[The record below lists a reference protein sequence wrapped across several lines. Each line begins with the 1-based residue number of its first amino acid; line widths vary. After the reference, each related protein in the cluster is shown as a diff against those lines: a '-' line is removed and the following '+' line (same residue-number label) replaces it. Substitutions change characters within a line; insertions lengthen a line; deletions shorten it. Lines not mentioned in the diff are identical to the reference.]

1 MSSYQSSFYVLESE
15 NDIESLNEGISA
27 ITIKEEKQD
36 ENTNGVEDLLNRL
49 QIVERKA
56 SSLREENCSLKL
68 QNEQLES
75 LNSSL
80 IEENHNIKY
89 NPLFSSQSSID
100 SIESQIE
107 KLDEFWDFDEKLG
120 LGVECRRK
128 RKDAYASRCVY
139 CTSIVPQITKFQP
152 KPSGDP
158 HVIRQSL
165 FCDSK
170 NIIYVAT
177 CIKCKLMSVGSSVN
191 FKNRLQGYKRNI
203 QERIGDT
210 AFETH
215 MRKVHARAKDPL
227 SLVEIVPIRQYDPRT
242 HNALQLRAHETLWM
256 KRMNTLQ
263 KGLNKREEK
272 STCTCV
278 DYEREEGLIPKK
290 KNEPEEMKSTRR
302 SSPRKKNSVNYK

>member
-120 LGVECRRK
+120 LGVE
-128 RKDAYASRCVY
+128 V
-139 CTSIVPQITKFQP
+139 KF
-152 KPSGDP
+152 
-158 HVIRQSL
+158 L
-165 FCDSK
+165 
-170 NIIYVAT
+170 
-177 CIKCKLMSVGSSVN
+177 
-191 FKNRLQGYKRNI
+191 
-203 QERIGDT
+203 
-210 AFETH
+210 
-215 MRKVHARAKDPL
+215 
-227 SLVEIVPIRQYDPRT
+227 
-242 HNALQLRAHETLWM
+242 
-256 KRMNTLQ
+256 
-263 KGLNKREEK
+263 
-272 STCTCV
+272 
-278 DYEREEGLIPKK
+278 
-290 KNEPEEMKSTRR
+290 
-302 SSPRKKNSVNYK
+302 

>member
-15 NDIESLNEGISA
+15 IDIESLNEGISA

-36 ENTNGVEDLLNRL
+36 ENSNGVEDLLNRL

-120 LGVECRRK
+120 LGVE
-128 RKDAYASRCVY
+128 V
-139 CTSIVPQITKFQP
+139 KF
-152 KPSGDP
+152 
-158 HVIRQSL
+158 L
-165 FCDSK
+165 
-170 NIIYVAT
+170 
-177 CIKCKLMSVGSSVN
+177 
-191 FKNRLQGYKRNI
+191 
-203 QERIGDT
+203 
-210 AFETH
+210 
-215 MRKVHARAKDPL
+215 
-227 SLVEIVPIRQYDPRT
+227 
-242 HNALQLRAHETLWM
+242 
-256 KRMNTLQ
+256 
-263 KGLNKREEK
+263 
-272 STCTCV
+272 
-278 DYEREEGLIPKK
+278 
-290 KNEPEEMKSTRR
+290 
-302 SSPRKKNSVNYK
+302 